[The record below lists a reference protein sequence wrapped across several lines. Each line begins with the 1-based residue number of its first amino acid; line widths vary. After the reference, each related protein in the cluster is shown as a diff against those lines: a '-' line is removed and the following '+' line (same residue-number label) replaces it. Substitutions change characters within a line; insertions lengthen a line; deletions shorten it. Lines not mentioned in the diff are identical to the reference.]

1 MVSSPCKVCHRKHY
15 PKDDCLKDCKLL
27 QEIQD
32 IQISTH
38 DSNAYTAIDYTED
51 NRFSIVLP
59 LVGVTSAL

>member
-1 MVSSPCKVCHRKHY
+1 MISSPCKACHRKHY
-15 PKDDCLKDCKLL
+15 PKDDCLKGCKLL

-59 LVGVTSAL
+59 LVGVTTAL